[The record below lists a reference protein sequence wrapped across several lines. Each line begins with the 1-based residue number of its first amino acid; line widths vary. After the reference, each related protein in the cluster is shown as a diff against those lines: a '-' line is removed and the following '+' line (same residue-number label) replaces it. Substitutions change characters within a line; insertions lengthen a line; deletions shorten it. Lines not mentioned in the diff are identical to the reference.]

1 MDRSSEAERL
11 HARLTSAFT
20 ALVES
25 LEGSVETGAGYV
37 FFLCPEAPLP
47 QCNGVWAEDDDDVAV
62 ADLADRVEAV
72 EAVGLPFWLQTRQG
86 RHPRVEEQA
95 GRLGLRRFEQVPGM
109 VAAPADLTDLPEA
122 EIQIERVTD
131 ESGLAEALAVAEAGF
146 ETPTGVLAPFYKA
159 TLLELHG
166 LSYYLGFAGGE
177 AVSTAVGYRET
188 DTVGIFNVATPPG
201 NRRRGYGAALT
212 SLAARDGI
220 ERGAQLAWL
229 QASQH
234 GEPVYRRMGFRQVE
248 TYNLFTR
255 S

>member
-1 MDRSSEAERL
+1 MHRVSNTQSCVPRPLCDEKWLRVLLFTATDVERGVPGLDRSSEAERL
-11 HARLTSAFT
+11 HSGLTSAFT
-20 ALVES
+20 ALIENLAGS
-25 LEGSVETGAGYV
+25 SVETGAGYV
-37 FFLCPEAPLP
+37 FFLCSEAPLP
-47 QCNGVWAEDDDDVAV
+47 QCNGVWAA
-62 ADLADRVEAV
+62 
-72 EAVGLPFWLQTRQG
+72 
-86 RHPRVEEQA
+86 
-95 GRLGLRRFEQVPGM
+95 
-109 VAAPADLTDLPEA
+109 
-122 EIQIERVTD
+122 
-131 ESGLAEALAVAEAGF
+131 
-146 ETPTGVLAPFYKA
+146 TPTGVLAPFYKA

-248 TYNLFTR
+248 TYNRFTR